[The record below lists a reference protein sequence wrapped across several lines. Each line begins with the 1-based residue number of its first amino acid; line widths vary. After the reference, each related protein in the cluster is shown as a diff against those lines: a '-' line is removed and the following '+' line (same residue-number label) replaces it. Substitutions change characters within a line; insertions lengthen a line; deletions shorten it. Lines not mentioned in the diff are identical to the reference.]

1 MFTKEILFFIAFNVF
16 ILLLLFLDLKVIG
29 KKNHVIKTKEA
40 FLWSVFWVLLA
51 VGFYFVIRSHGHWMH
66 GIKNIADIELKITK
80 YDQPVNIEGLSYEE
94 ALKIYDH
101 NLSLE
106 YITGYLVEE
115 SLSVDNLF
123 VMIMIFFAFG
133 VQKKY
138 YKRVLFWGILGALI
152 MRFAFIFGGAIMIQ
166 EFEWL
171 LYLFGAFLVYTG
183 IKMFIERNK
192 KEDIIDVS
200 KHPVVKFSSKY
211 LRVYPKYV
219 GNRFFINPK
228 RGKFY
233 FTPLFLVLLVIEFSD
248 LIFATDSIP
257 AIFSITKDP
266 YIIYFSN
273 IFAILGLR
281 SMFFLLLNV
290 IDLFRFL
297 KTGISFL
304 LTYIGFKLLFGEWLK
319 EIGFTTSYS
328 LYIILLILSVSIIA
342 SLLFPKKVEKTEE
355 K

>member
-1 MFTKEILFFIAFNVF
+1 MFTKEVLFFIAFNVF
-16 ILLLLFLDLKVIG
+16 ILLLLIIDLTVIG
-29 KKNHVIKTKEA
+29 KKNHVIRTKEA
-40 FLWSVFWVLLA
+40 FLWSAFWILLA
-51 VGFYFVIRSHGHWMH
+51 VGFYFVIRSHGHWIH
-66 GIKNIADIELKITK
+66 GIKNTADIEMKIKK
-80 YDQPVNIEGLSYEE
+80 YDQPVSIEGLSYEE
-94 ALKIYDH
+94 ALRVYDH

-106 YITGYLVEE
+106 YITGYVVEE

-152 MRFAFIFGGAIMIQ
+152 MRFLFIFGGAIMIQ
-166 EFEWL
+166 KFEWL

-183 IKMFIERNK
+183 VKMFIERNK
-192 KEDIIDVS
+192 KDDVIDVA

-233 FTPLFLVLLVIEFSD
+233 FTPLFLVVLVIEFSD

-297 KTGISFL
+297 KTGIAFL
-304 LTYIGFKLLFGEWLK
+304 LTFIGCKLLFGEWLK
-319 EIGFTTSYS
+319 DIGFTTSYS
-328 LYIILLILSVSIIA
+328 LYVILATLGISILA
-342 SLLFPKKVEKTEE
+342 SLLFPKKAESK
-355 K
+355 